1 MSRGQTTSTWT
12 TGWLLGA
19 AAGGIA
25 LGVLLER
32 RRLRRA
38 DLLPF
43 EREAAKLDKTAV
55 LDKRKKMF
63 SAAQSISYENKEPL
77 MALQGDMQYLE
88 DSDGQRYLDTRNN
101 VGHVGWQHPKVVGAV
116 QRQMARL
123 NCNQRYLHPNHV
135 LLAEKLTK
143 TFPDELCVCFFV
155 NSGSEANDLAM
166 RLARS
171 ATGGSDFIVADHA
184 YHGHTEATLE
194 LSPYKYQKRKKLGL
208 GEGRQPW
215 VHQIACPDIYRG
227 LHRTPQLS
235 EADAVE
241 RYVAEVSGACAAAE
255 ARRESGGTGVAA
267 FFIESGMSVAGV
279 ILPPEGYLAKC
290 YESVRAA
297 GGVCVADEVQVGF
310 GRFGEHFW
318 GFQQQGVVPDIV
330 TMGKP
335 FGNGTPLAAVV
346 CRREIAD
353 KFANGIEYF
362 NTFGGNAVSCAAG
375 LAMLDVMELE
385 GLQDNAVTVGK
396 HLKAALT
403 KMMDTPA
410 GALIGQVRG
419 SGLFIGID
427 FVTDREARTP
437 ATAQTSILCSKL
449 KEEHHILTSIDGPH
463 DNVLVMKPPMSF
475 STKDADLLIEKMAL
489 VLQGI
494 TREDVANF
502 SHCPT

>member
-297 GGVCVADEVQVGF
+297 GGVCVADEVQVNA
-310 GRFGEHFW
+310 
-318 GFQQQGVVPDIV
+318 P
-330 TMGKP
+330 
-335 FGNGTPLAAVV
+335 
-346 CRREIAD
+346 
-353 KFANGIEYF
+353 
-362 NTFGGNAVSCAAG
+362 AVS
-375 LAMLDVMELE
+375 L
-385 GLQDNAVTVGK
+385 
-396 HLKAALT
+396 
-403 KMMDTPA
+403 
-410 GALIGQVRG
+410 
-419 SGLFIGID
+419 
-427 FVTDREARTP
+427 
-437 ATAQTSILCSKL
+437 
-449 KEEHHILTSIDGPH
+449 
-463 DNVLVMKPPMSF
+463 SF
-475 STKDADLLIEKMAL
+475 
-489 VLQGI
+489 
-494 TREDVANF
+494 
-502 SHCPT
+502 